1 MTYDGP
7 AIFRAPIGN
16 SAAQENFRNTVL
28 DGVDRTRIAGYA
40 EDVPDTDPV
49 RVWGT
54 KESVEGTWSN
64 ITPGDFLIFYRDGT
78 YEYAAEVI
86 GTEQNEP
93 LGRNIWPNFEDGS
106 PWLCIIYLREP
117 VELGV
122 DSSLIHDLAGYDIDY
137 PMGFAPLNDMG
148 VGGIR
153 GRFGSVESFVYG
165 DSEPTT
171 VDVTSEPEVTVP
183 VEALDGLHFPEN
195 HGTGKEAL
203 VEKINDAF
211 NAGKH
216 IIFTGPPGTGKTEIA
231 RRVSDHIVS
240 SHDDVFTGFEMTT
253 ATADWSTFET
263 VGGYMP
269 GEEGGDD
276 LEFQAGQVL
285 RCLKERNQ
293 QRNDLLIIDE
303 INRSDIDKSFGQL
316 FTLLSGQGIEL
327 PFTRD
332 NEEIT
337 IQPANETDGSLE
349 PHEYVVPSSWRIFAT
364 MNSYDKASLYEM
376 SYAFMR
382 RFAFIYIDAP
392 AVPDDRIEQGR
403 LVEEYANVWDIDAE
417 ERLLQ
422 DVGEIWHVLNAGVD
436 ERRIGPALVRDILAH
451 ASNSKQDRKDVLTE
465 AVMSYVFPQL
475 EGVRRREQIVDGLAT
490 LDQLHEDRLRSVGGD
505 LLQIRFD
512 E

>member
-1 MTYDGP
+1 
-7 AIFRAPIGN
+7 
-16 SAAQENFRNTVL
+16 
-28 DGVDRTRIAGYA
+28 
-40 EDVPDTDPV
+40 
-49 RVWGT
+49 
-54 KESVEGTWSN
+54 
-64 ITPGDFLIFYRDGT
+64 
-78 YEYAAEVI
+78 
-86 GTEQNEP
+86 

-106 PWLCIIYLREP
+106 PWLCIIYLRDP

-122 DSSLIHDLAGYDIDY
+122 DSSLVHDLAGYDIDY
-137 PMGFAPLNDMG
+137 PMGFAPLNEMG
-148 VGGIR
+148 IGGIR
-153 GRFGSVESFVYG
+153 GRFGSVESFIYG
-165 DSEPTT
+165 DEEMPTIDVTKEPNVSIPTT
-171 VDVTSEPEVTVP
+171 S
-183 VEALDGLHFPEN
+183 LDGLHFPEN

-231 RRVSDHIVS
+231 RRVSEYVTD
-240 SHDDVFTGFEMTT
+240 SHDDTFTGYEMTT

-269 GEEGGDD
+269 GEEGGDN
-276 LEFQAGQVL
+276 LQFQAGQVL
-285 RCLKERNQ
+285 RCLKDRGH

-327 PFTRD
+327 PFTKAG
-332 NEEIT
+332 EEIT
-337 IQPANETDGSLE
+337 IRPADEADGDLK
-349 PHEYVVPSSWRIFAT
+349 PNQYVVPSSWRIFAT

-392 AVPDDRIEQGR
+392 EIPEGREAQGAFI
-403 LVEEYANVWDIDAE
+403 EEYTDVWEIDASE
-417 ERLLQ
+417 DLRR
-422 DVGEIWHVLNAGVD
+422 DVGEIWYVLNTRVD

-451 ASNSKQDRKDVLTE
+451 VTETNQDRKDALTE

-475 EGVRRREQIVDGLAT
+475 EGVRRRKQVVEELAK
-490 LDQLHEDRLRSVGGD
+490 LDQMQERRLQSVGGD
-505 LLQIRFD
+505 LLQLRFD

>member
-1 MTYDGP
+1 MTYNGP
-7 AIFRAPIGN
+7 DIFRAPIGN
-16 SAAQENFRNTVL
+16 TAAQENFQNTVIT
-28 DGVDRTRIAGYA
+28 GVDRTTIADFS
-40 EDVPDTDPV
+40 ENVPDTDPV

-54 KESVEGTWSN
+54 KGSVEGEWSN
-64 ITPGDFLIFYRDGT
+64 VSPGDFLIFYRDGT

-86 GTEQNEP
+86 ETEQNEP
-93 LGRNIWPNFEDGS
+93 LGRSIWPNFEDDS
-106 PWLCIIYLREP
+106 PWLCIIYLQEP
-117 VELGV
+117 VELGI
-122 DSSLIHDLAGYDIDY
+122 DSSLVHDLAGYDIDY

-153 GRFGSVESFVYG
+153 GKFGSVESFVYG
-165 DSEPTT
+165 DSETLS
-171 VDVTSEPEVTVP
+171 VDVIREPEVSVP
-183 VEALDGLHFPEN
+183 TEALDGLHFPEN

-240 SHDDVFTGFEMTT
+240 THDDVFTGFEMTT

-269 GEEGGDD
+269 GEENGDD

-285 RCLKERNQ
+285 RCLKERGQ

-332 NEEIT
+332 DEEIT
-337 IQPANETDGSLE
+337 IRPASDANGSLQ

-392 AVPDDRIEQGR
+392 EIPDEREAQRR
-403 LVEEYANVWDIDAE
+403 LVEEYANAWNIDAND
-417 ERLLQ
+417 RLLR
-422 DVGEIWHVLNAGVD
+422 DVGEIWYVLNARVD

-451 ASNSKQDRKDVLTE
+451 AIDSKQSRKDALTE

-475 EGVRRREQIVDGLAT
+475 EGVRRREQVVNGLAS
-490 LDQLHEDRLRSVGGD
+490 LDQLREGRLRSVGGD